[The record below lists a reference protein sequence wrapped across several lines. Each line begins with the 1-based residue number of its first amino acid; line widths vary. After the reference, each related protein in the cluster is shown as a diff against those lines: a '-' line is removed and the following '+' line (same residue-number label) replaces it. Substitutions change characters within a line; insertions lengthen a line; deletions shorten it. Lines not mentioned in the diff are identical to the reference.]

1 MEKDITCKYWSKREK
16 KSEKKSSI
24 NRRHSKLE
32 GKKSSS
38 VIKIIPIIQIRVQ
51 LRT

>member
-16 KSEKKSSI
+16 KSEFSSI

-38 VIKIIPIIQIRVQ
+38 VIKIIPVIQIRVQ